1 MRDYLEPF
9 GIYKEDRNKYFFKIL
24 LVSTYLDEASAL
36 FHRANWNHFNEVQP
50 GVRTTNN
57 LESYHSRLN
66 DSVASAHPNNFSF
79 IELIKR
85 EENSIRTKIVQIEA
99 GQDVH
104 FPKKQTNLT
113 NLKSSL
119 LQNEISL
126 PVYCRGIS
134 YAMGH

>member
-1 MRDYLEPF
+1 MH
-9 GIYKEDRNKYFFKIL
+9 GT
-24 LVSTYLDEASAL
+24 V
-36 FHRANWNHFNEVQP
+36 FHRANCNHINEVLP
-50 GVRTTNN
+50 GVRTTKN
-57 LESYHSRLN
+57 LEWYHSRLN
-66 DSVASAHPNNFSF
+66 DSVASAHPNIFSF

-99 GQDVH
+99 RQDVH
-104 FPKKQTNLT
+104 FPKKKIYVDAQAKLT